1 MKANDIVIEFNSVSY
16 FCHVR
21 FYRLH
26 NQSFA
31 VKGKV
36 NVVRISWLF
45 APHQTRP
52 VCYRVRSPPNFF
64 VIRSL
69 YAVCSAMNFIVGVRF
84 QKNPPLPQLRGFKR
98 GTFT

>member
-45 APHQTRP
+45 APNPTRP
-52 VCYRVRSPPNFF
+52 VSYRVRGYAGFF
-64 VIRSL
+64 CH
-69 YAVCSAMNFIVGVRF
+69 A
-84 QKNPPLPQLRGFKR
+84 PPLCGMSGYEFYCRC
-98 GTFT
+98 